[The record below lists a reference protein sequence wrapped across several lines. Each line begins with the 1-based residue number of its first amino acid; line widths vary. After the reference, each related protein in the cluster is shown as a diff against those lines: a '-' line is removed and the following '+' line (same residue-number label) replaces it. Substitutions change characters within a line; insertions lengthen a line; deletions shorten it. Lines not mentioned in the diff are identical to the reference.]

1 MVVVVLK
8 NLEEYNPMGK
18 DLRPKAKQYR
28 RLGIKPETN
37 AGASSSVARAV
48 AKRSYPPG
56 IHGPK
61 GFKRLTDYALHL
73 QEKQKIRL
81 VYGVLE
87 KQLKKY
93 FKEAMDAKENTGL
106 KLMELLERRLDNVIF
121 RAGLATT
128 RRQARQLVNH
138 RHFLVNDKKMD
149 IPSYLVKSGDTI
161 SIKKDKSREKGPI
174 AESLK
179 GINKHDAPEWIAWDE
194 SKQQVKVLHLPQEKN
209 LELGFD
215 TRLIV
220 EYYSK

>member
-1 MVVVVLK
+1 MVVVVLE
-8 NLEEYNPMGK
+8 NQEEYNMGK

-28 RLGIKPETN
+28 RLGIKPESN
-37 AGASSSVARAV
+37 AGSSSSIARAI

-73 QEKQKIRL
+73 QEKQKLRL
-81 VYGVLE
+81 VYGILE

-93 FKEAMDAKENTGL
+93 FKEAVNTKGNSGL
-106 KLMELLERRLDNVIF
+106 KLMEFLERRLDNVIF

-138 RHFLVNDKKMD
+138 KHFQVNDKKMD
-149 IPSYLVKSGDTI
+149 IPSYLVKVGDVV
-161 SIKKDKSREKGPI
+161 SIKKNKSHEKGPI
-174 AESLK
+174 AENLK
-179 GINKHDAPEWIAWDE
+179 VINKHNAPEWIAWDE
-194 SKQQVKVLHLPQEKN
+194 INQKVKVLNLPQEKN

-215 TRLIV
+215 IRLVV